1 MRLEDPPLDLP
12 PAPRILI
19 VRVSAIGDVICALPV
34 ASALKRRFPDAH
46 ITWLVET
53 TSADLLQHHPHV
65 DRVCVLPRRGIRRA
79 WKLPWTVPSAVLDIL
94 RRLRRCRE
102 GGRFDLVLD
111 LQGNTKSGIFTGLS
125 RGRIRVGHDGRFRK
139 EWSNA
144 LFTNVRVHP
153 VPESE
158 PTLHR
163 VERDLGMLRAVGIP
177 ARFEP
182 VPLALPDAVRSRA
195 RDFVAGL
202 PGSGPVVVLH
212 PGTSAFGAFKRWD
225 PTRYAELGDRLSRER
240 DARIVISW
248 GPDEED
254 LARSVSGRMS
264 AGATLFPPPEGLLF
278 LAAVFAEVDL
288 VIGADSGPMHLA
300 ALMDTPT
307 LTLFGPKDPAIF
319 QPMGDRARAVW
330 MNVEC
335 SPCQL
340 RVCDH
345 VTCMR
350 SMRVEDVARP
360 ALAILERPREEPGAP
375 PRKGEKPRP
384 RA

>member
-1 MRLEDPPLDLP
+1 MQLELP
-12 PAPRILI
+12 SAPRILI
-19 VRVSAIGDVICALPV
+19 VRVSALGDVICAMPV
-34 ASALKRRFPDAH
+34 ATALKRRFPEAH

-53 TSADLLQHHPHV
+53 TSADLLQHHRHV
-65 DRVCVLPRRGIRRA
+65 DRVCVLPRRHIRRA
-79 WKLPWTVPSAVLDIL
+79 WWRPWTVPSAVRDIL

-102 GGRFDLVLD
+102 AGRFDLVLD

-125 RGRIRVGHDGRFRK
+125 RGRIRVGHDRRYRK
-139 EWSNA
+139 EGSNA

-153 VPESE
+153 IPEGE
-158 PTLHR
+158 PTLNR

-177 ARFEP
+177 AEFEP
-182 VPLALPDAVRSRA
+182 VPLALPDATRSRA
-195 RDFVAGL
+195 QAFVDPLRG
-202 PGSGPVVVLH
+202 PGPVVVLH
-212 PGTSAFGAFKRWD
+212 PGTSAFGAYKRWD
-225 PTRYAELGDRLSRER
+225 PTRFAELGRRLVRER
-240 DARIVISW
+240 EARVLVSW
-248 GPDEED
+248 GPDEEG
-254 LARSVSGRMS
+254 LARSVAERIG
-264 AGATLFPPPEGLLF
+264 GDATLFPPPEGLLF

-307 LTLFGPKDPAIF
+307 LTLFGPKDPAVF
-319 QPMGDRARAVW
+319 TPMGEKSSAVW

-350 SMRVEDVARP
+350 SMMVEDVLRP
-360 ALAILERPREEPGAP
+360 ALEKLDRLTNRPKTPPPG
-375 PRKGEKPRP
+375 KGEIAEP